1 MEYEQIQCG
10 ISINPLE
17 LAEHD
22 NFEDLLDCN
31 NEYIDNSN
39 DDTIVFGL
47 DW

>member
-17 LAEHD
+17 LADHEGFD
-22 NFEDLLDCN
+22 DALDCN
-31 NEYIDNSN
+31 NECIDNSESN
-39 DDTIVFGL
+39 EIVFGV